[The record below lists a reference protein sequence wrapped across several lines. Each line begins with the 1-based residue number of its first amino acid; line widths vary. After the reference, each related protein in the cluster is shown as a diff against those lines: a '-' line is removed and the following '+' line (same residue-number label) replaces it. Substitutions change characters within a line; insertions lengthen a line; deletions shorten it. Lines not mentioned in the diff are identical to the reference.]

1 MAKQQHNPESLAGAP
16 FYAGGHHEMLDGHG
30 YPKGLKRDEIPLQT
44 RILAVADIFEALM
57 AQRPY
62 KKPLSLQK
70 TLSILKGLAG
80 EGKLDGDVIRAAI
93 KGGVFDS
100 YVKTEQ

>member
-1 MAKQQHNPESLAGAP
+1 
-16 FYAGGHHEMLDGHG
+16 
-30 YPKGLKRDEIPLQT
+30 
-44 RILAVADIFEALM
+44 M
-57 AQRPY
+57 AQRPC

-70 TLSILKGLAG
+70 TLSILKGLAD

-93 KGGVFDS
+93 KGEVFDS